1 MNNWISVKDRLPEP
15 EKEVLIIAKSSSD
28 CREVTTAMYEDGTI
42 SVDDSTWYWNG
53 IDFIYDEE
61 KDTYIVPEGWW
72 EWRHYNPD
80 DVYNN
85 CVRDTVT
92 HWMPLP
98 EHPEMEET
106 TAKYKNKYISLEKL
120 LKYPIRIN
128 HYDCEHG
135 NIHFVYGIESVIEY
149 AENLPTI
156 EVDEN
161 KVGHWIHKNGEMY
174 CSVCGEE
181 ALMDE
186 IYYESKYCPE
196 CGARMEDYEN
206 E

>member
-15 EKEVLIIAKSSSD
+15 EKEVLIIAKSSSG

-42 SVDDSTWYWNG
+42 SVDDSTWYWND

-135 NIHFVYGIESVIEY
+135 NIHFVYGIESVIELDLY
-149 AENLPTI
+149 
-156 EVDEN
+156 
-161 KVGHWIHKNGEMY
+161 
-174 CSVCGEE
+174 
-181 ALMDE
+181 
-186 IYYESKYCPE
+186 
-196 CGARMEDYEN
+196 
-206 E
+206 